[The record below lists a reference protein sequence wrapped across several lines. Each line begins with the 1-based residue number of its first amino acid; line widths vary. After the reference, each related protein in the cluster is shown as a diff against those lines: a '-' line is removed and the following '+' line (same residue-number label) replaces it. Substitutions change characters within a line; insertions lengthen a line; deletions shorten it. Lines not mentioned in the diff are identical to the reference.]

1 MPKHPKKKHG
11 KGFFDDLVNTA
22 ANVADHF
29 DLFGTQA
36 AEKKRK
42 EAEAEAERL
51 RNRSGLEKIGDLA
64 WNVAG
69 SVLPELGSYLVK
81 QISGGNKEPLLGEG
95 RAYTAEEW
103 EQKLCKGEN
112 SLLAQKKRK
121 IKERAEKGVPALET
135 PMRTSRV
142 IKATPPKE
150 AEKYYFMFRGDGGV
164 FIMTPEQV
172 IAPDFIHRVIQ
183 TIDSNNRAKAQEN
196 KSRKGTMAGLL
207 RKTDVYPRRDGDHP
221 DRVAGIAQEAFKE
234 QSTLHNFNLGSEYSV
249 STLKRY
255 AKKVSADEYDNLKKE
270 GRILEKGRDKWSLGS
285 GKPVLAPQDVL
296 EGKKDGGQRFMAN
309 RAVPNKVPNVVR
321 VREMNEVRNYNRDQQ
336 RKVFEN
342 EKRQVQS
349 ESESIKPID
358 AKDAGAAFKLQT
370 YLSKVSQILAQKND
384 LFAQVSA
391 TPFTDLDQLKGTTK
405 QAALLTMLA
414 SKAEFV
420 QAFNEMV
427 AYVSL
432 FFKDIQQDNRV
443 RDRMYSAYFT
453 PLMDQMKQVA
463 AQYPTLFTNLPAPE
477 RGRPGQPPSR
487 QGRVYDTVRNE
498 LRDMYSLLMLAAQ
511 NIQAGIFRPLSAKDV
526 GEYTIENNVSAQFQ
540 RNPAPPSAP
549 VPSMAV
555 QQAQQAVAMADAQ
568 RAAAAAQAQELA
580 LRDPFNPAGDM
591 TLDPRQGQ
599 QFQLIRTWAR
609 GVGADPD
616 QPLRI
621 PPPVEEA
628 LQMNEQQAAA
638 LQPYLQLGIILNGL
652 TPQQGAAEIQ
662 RLQAAGNMANL
673 EAFFT
678 RLYQTARDT
687 LEFYNNWRQTRE
699 VLEPQ
704 PGEGEVPVGRDEG
717 AREATDDDID
727 EAVRRFVADNNY
739 PPELK
744 LPQSDSGRG
753 EFGGERWRPLATI
766 RGILE
771 GEGLEVSYNT
781 RIKRAITR
789 YNATRERR
797 PRPGG
802 AVRPPQREPV
812 LLDPEFFEPGEGA
825 AAEPVEEEEQ
835 EGAGMS
841 GGRLYRSHAG
851 RELDFVPAPA
861 LNSAAPPYNLG
872 YGSHHRPKFAWE
884 MEQELGE
891 RRGGYIRQDRVP
903 YVVQGGL
910 GMVNPDNEIGT
921 FQVLRMAGEVGRGMS
936 GGVYLPKE
944 YVVQPR
950 GEVTRTGYGV
960 DGDDDMFGEMGGYGS
975 LKRRLGMP
983 NPFANS
989 HDYHYRNVDSGYDD
1003 KDDFAYGRHEE
1014 PIEAAQAGHE
1024 EEEEKPVD
1032 LDENPNPFRVR
1043 NENYKVNTGKMKKV
1057 TYKTYDK

>member
-11 KGFFDDLVNTA
+11 KGFFDDLANTA
-22 ANVADHF
+22 ESVADHF
-29 DLFGTQA
+29 DLFGAKSAQKK
-36 AEKKRK
+36 AE
-42 EAEAEAERL
+42 EAQREAERL
-51 RNRSGLEKIGDLA
+51 KNRSGFEKIGDLA
-64 WNVAG
+64 YSAA
-69 SVLPELGSYLVK
+69 SSILPDLGSFLVK
-81 QISGGNKEPLLGEG
+81 EIGNKYGGNKEPLL
-95 RAYTAEEW
+95 
-103 EQKLCKGEN
+103 
-112 SLLAQKKRK
+112 KK
-121 IKERAEKGVPALET
+121 
-135 PMRTSRV
+135 
-142 IKATPPKE
+142 
-150 AEKYYFMFRGDGGV
+150 
-164 FIMTPEQV
+164 
-172 IAPDFIHRVIQ
+172 
-183 TIDSNNRAKAQEN
+183 
-196 KSRKGTMAGLL
+196 
-207 RKTDVYPRRDGDHP
+207 
-221 DRVAGIAQEAFKE
+221 
-234 QSTLHNFNLGSEYSV
+234 
-249 STLKRY
+249 
-255 AKKVSADEYDNLKKE
+255 
-270 GRILEKGRDKWSLGS
+270 
-285 GKPVLAPQDVL
+285 
-296 EGKKDGGQRFMAN
+296 GGQRFMAN

-443 RDRMYSAYFT
+443 RDRMYSAYFI

-463 AQYPTLFTNLPAPE
+463 AQYPTLFTNIPAPE
-477 RGRPGQPPSR
+477 RGRPGQPATR
-487 QGRVYDTVRNE
+487 QGRVYDTIRNE

-526 GEYTIENNVSAQFQ
+526 GEYTMENNVSAQFQ
-540 RNPAPPSAP
+540 RNPAPPTAP

-591 TLDPRQGQ
+591 TLAPQQGQ
-599 QFQLIRTWAR
+599 QFQIIRTWAR

-621 PPPVEEA
+621 PPPVEEVQRMDA
-628 LQMNEQQAAA
+628 QQVAPLQQ
-638 LQPYLQLGIILNGL
+638 YFQLGITLNGL
-652 TPQQGAAEIQ
+652 TPQQAAAEIQ
-662 RLQAAGNMANL
+662 RLEGNQQAT
-673 EAFFT
+673 EAFIT

-699 VLEPQ
+699 VLEAG

-717 AREATDDDID
+717 AREASADDID

-781 RIKRAITR
+781 NIKRAITR

-802 AVRPPQREPV
+802 AVRPPPPQGE
-812 LLDPEFFEPGEGA
+812 LLGPEFFVPGEGEA
-825 AAEPVEEEEQ
+825 APVEEEQ

-841 GGRLYRSHAG
+841 GGRLYRNHAG

-891 RRGGYIRQDRVP
+891 RQGGYVRQDRVP

-950 GEVTRTGYGV
+950 GEVCRTGYGV
-960 DGDDDMFGEMGGYGS
+960 DGDDDMFGVNGGYGS

-983 NPFANS
+983 NPFAVS
-989 HDYHYRNVDSGYDD
+989 RDYHYTNALTGYDD